1 MKNRLLIALVLLL
14 VLSSYNLQENFSLSP
29 NIKIDTII
37 IENASILDTNKI
49 KQDLYFLYQKNLFL
63 LNTQEIKT
71 KISQIDLIESFEIKK
86 IYPNDIIIR
95 VFEKKPIAIIQNK
108 SEKKFFTSKGEV
120 INFLDVKRYKT
131 LPIVFGDEKN
141 FAILLNELN
150 KIKFPFR
157 DIKTFYFFKTKR
169 WDLITKQNQ
178 TIRLPVKNYKESLKN
193 FIILKDQA
201 NFEKYKTFDY
211 RIKDQLILK

>member
-37 IENASILDTNKI
+37 IENASILDKNKI
-49 KQDLYFLYQKNLFL
+49 KQDLSFYIKKSFL

-95 VFEKKPIAIIQNK
+95 VFEKPIAIIQNK
-108 SEKKFFTSKGEV
+108 SEK
-120 INFLDVKRYKT
+120 NFYKQRRSHK
-131 LPIVFGDEKN
+131 LFGCK
-141 FAILLNELN
+141 
-150 KIKFPFR
+150 KI
-157 DIKTFYFFKTKR
+157 
-169 WDLITKQNQ
+169 
-178 TIRLPVKNYKESLKN
+178 
-193 FIILKDQA
+193 
-201 NFEKYKTFDY
+201 
-211 RIKDQLILK
+211 

>member
-14 VLSSYNLQENFSLSP
+14 ILSSYNLRENFSLSP
-29 NIKIDTII
+29 NIKIDSII

-49 KQDLYFLYQKNLFL
+49 KQDLSFLYQKNLFL

-108 SEKKFFTSKGEV
+108 GQKKFFTSKGEV

-150 KIKFPFR
+150 KINFPFR

-178 TIRLPVKNYKESLKN
+178 TIRLPIKNYRESLKN
-193 FIILKDQA
+193 FISLKDQA

>member
-14 VLSSYNLQENFSLSP
+14 ILSSYNLRENFSLSP
-29 NIKIDTII
+29 NIKIDSII
-37 IENASILDTNKI
+37 IENASILDTKKI
-49 KQDLYFLYQKNLFL
+49 KQDLSFLYQKNLFL

-108 SEKKFFTSKGEV
+108 GQKKFFTSKGEV

-150 KIKFPFR
+150 KINFPFR

-178 TIRLPVKNYKESLKN
+178 TIRLPIKNY
-193 FIILKDQA
+193 
-201 NFEKYKTFDY
+201 
-211 RIKDQLILK
+211 

>member
-49 KQDLYFLYQKNLFL
+49 KQDLSFLYQKNLFL

-108 SEKKFFTSKGEV
+108 GQKKFFTSKGEV

-150 KIKFPFR
+150 KINFPFR

-178 TIRLPVKNYKESLKN
+178 TIRLPIKNYRESLKN
-193 FIILKDQA
+193 FISLKDQA

>member
-14 VLSSYNLQENFSLSP
+14 ILSSYNLRENFSLSP
-29 NIKIDTII
+29 NIKIDSII
-37 IENASILDTNKI
+37 IENASILDTKKI
-49 KQDLYFLYQKNLFL
+49 KQDLSFLYQKNLFL

-108 SEKKFFTSKGEV
+108 GQKKFFTSKGEV

-150 KIKFPFR
+150 KINFPFR

-178 TIRLPVKNYKESLKN
+178 TIRLPIKNYRESLKN
-193 FIILKDQA
+193 FISLKDQA

>member
-1 MKNRLLIALVLLL
+1 M
-14 VLSSYNLQENFSLSP
+14 
-29 NIKIDTII
+29 
-37 IENASILDTNKI
+37 
-49 KQDLYFLYQKNLFL
+49 
-63 LNTQEIKT
+63 
-71 KISQIDLIESFEIKK
+71 
-86 IYPNDIIIR
+86 
-95 VFEKKPIAIIQNK
+95 
-108 SEKKFFTSKGEV
+108 
-120 INFLDVKRYKT
+120 DVKRYKN

-157 DIKTFYFFKTKR
+157 DIKTFYFLKQKR

-193 FIILKDQA
+193 FISLKDQA